1 MPALFCLQQYDQ
13 ITPKKQREFQQFE
26 ENSLWGAPDQ
36 VQTCSGGLYED
47 KILSVFQ
54 CHLSFFLCRNM
65 IRFYLKQRKLQ
76 QLIDDFRSKFSAP
89 QHLMKLVFVLRPWT
103 NLFLKSLV
111 NYSFF
116 NLVFLL
122 GLVFFAAA
130 FKMLFF
136 IFFLTSFEQ
145 ALQLFPEKFLIC

>member
-26 ENSLWGAPDQ
+26 ENLLWGAPDQ

-116 NLVFLL
+116 HPVFLL
-122 GLVFFAAA
+122 GRYSLQ
-130 FKMLFF
+130 LLSRCFF